1 VNECDVF
8 TAALELESPDER
20 RTFLDDA
27 CQGDAALRER
37 VETLLRSHSES
48 GDLLE
53 NPLTAVVAI
62 KAQTDCLGITETVGN
77 RAMPEIHDVLLGFLD
92 PSEVPGSLGRIGQ
105 YEVLELVGRGG
116 MGIVLKAQDTRL
128 NRIVA
133 LKVLAPVLAANATAR
148 KRFLREAQA
157 AAAVSHDHVVT
168 IYAVEEGDRGEK
180 ASDAKTATLPYLV
193 MEFIDGQSLQQKI
206 DREGALELK
215 EILRIGKQTADGL
228 AAAHA
233 QGLIHRDVKP
243 ANILLQNGI
252 ERVQITDFGL
262 ARAVDDVDIT
272 RIGEVAGTPEY
283 MSPEQAQAQPVD
295 VRSDLFSLGSVL
307 YAMCTGRSAFR
318 ADTTMGVLRRV
329 CDDTPRPICE
339 IHAEAPDWLVAI
351 VDRLLEKTADDRF
364 QTAAEVADLLGK
376 HLAHVQDPRST
387 PFPGVVSP
395 VKRRVLRATNRH
407 PWWVAAGVALVLIA
421 ATLGMTEA
429 TGVTRLSSTVVRI
442 VTGEGTLVIEVD
454 DPEVQVS
461 LDGEELSITG
471 AGLKEI
477 KLRPGQY
484 QFQATKDG
492 EPLKTELVS
501 ITRGDRLIVRVTR
514 ESASPAPP
522 IVGEV
527 ERGAFVVLN
536 ASGEEVRKF
545 DTLADAVLGSSA
557 GDTIEIRGNGPFVT
571 DMIQISHPL
580 VIRAGQGFWPVIR
593 MSRAGEEEYVALM
606 DTSAALVVEGIELQW
621 LFDPPRNGDR
631 QSHPHLIRGWNTTLS
646 VANCRFRMSPGML
659 KVAIYAFG
667 PESVISVRNSLFL
680 TPDACYATC
689 SGDIKLRTIKN
700 CLQAGWRTAGLHF
713 SENRSVPENVVLENN
728 TLLLTSAPVGLRTA
742 QGTDRTLVSV
752 RSAGNVVDAPASF
765 VFQDESD
772 PPRDTSRIRELLE
785 WTDHENLFRINA
797 GYLKVWTFPHELEP
811 LPTLAGWKEFW
822 DQPEASISQGTIRYQ
837 GGELLGKLR
846 EFPELITAEDFRL
859 RPDSAGYQAGPDG
872 KDLGA
877 NVDLVGPG
885 EAYERWKETP
895 EYQEWLTET
904 AKLLSGEGSV
914 RQEGRTEGD

>member
-1 VNECDVF
+1 
-8 TAALELESPDER
+8 
-20 RTFLDDA
+20 
-27 CQGDAALRER
+27 
-37 VETLLRSHSES
+37 
-48 GDLLE
+48 
-53 NPLTAVVAI
+53 
-62 KAQTDCLGITETVGN
+62 
-77 RAMPEIHDVLLGFLD
+77 
-92 PSEVPGSLGRIGQ
+92 
-105 YEVLELVGRGG
+105 
-116 MGIVLKAQDTRL
+116 
-128 NRIVA
+128 
-133 LKVLAPVLAANATAR
+133 
-148 KRFLREAQA
+148 
-157 AAAVSHDHVVT
+157 
-168 IYAVEEGDRGEK
+168 VEEGDRGEK

-395 VKRRVLRATNRH
+395 VKRRVLRTTNRH

-442 VTGEGTLVIEVD
+442 VTGEGTLVIEID

-514 ESASPAPP
+514 ESAAPALP

-536 ASGEEVRKF
+536 GSGEKVRKF
-545 DTLADAVLGSSA
+545 DTLADAVVGSSA
-557 GDTIEIRGNGPFVT
+557 GDTIEIRGNGPFLT
-571 DMIQISHPL
+571 EPIRIKHPL
-580 VIRAGQGFWPVIR
+580 SIRAGERFFPVIVAD
-593 MSRAGEEEYVALM
+593 STVSLEWEVPLIDARATLAL
-606 DTSAALVVEGIELQW
+606 EGIEIRADSGQHTGKVGILVKAHDAVRMTNCRLEMACSGGCVHASAGLELRNCFLRDTADQGHAILWYTSSDHLHIENCIVVGQLQV
-621 LFDPPRNGDR
+621 DTGKEPRN
-631 QSHPHLIRGWNTTLS
+631 
-646 VANCRFRMSPGML
+646 A
-659 KVAIYAFG
+659 
-667 PESVISVRNSLFL
+667 
-680 TPDACYATC
+680 
-689 SGDIKLRTIKN
+689 
-700 CLQAGWRTAGLHF
+700 
-713 SENRSVPENVVLENN
+713 
-728 TLLLTSAPVGLRTA
+728 TLLLNHNTLIDRHFSNNFNLILHESVADERNTKREVLLRVSAS
-742 QGTDRTLVSV
+742 Q
-752 RSAGNVVDAPASF
+752 NVVQASGYALACWVASSNTTPITLDAA
-765 VFQDESD
+765 E
-772 PPRDTSRIRELLE
+772 ELLAQVVDWE
-785 WTDHENLFRINA
+785 EQSNLYRAEDGFLLMYDYALKSFQTSQTTLDGWNRFWGLEDTKSSTDLVRFAGGNLLEKA
-797 GYLKVWTFPHELEP
+797 ASSYELRP
-811 LPTLAGWKEFW
+811 
-822 DQPEASISQGTIRYQ
+822 
-837 GGELLGKLR
+837 
-846 EFPELITAEDFRL
+846 EDFRL
-859 RPDSAGYQAGPDG
+859 RRDSAGYQAGPDG
-872 KDLGA
+872 KDIGA
-877 NVDLVGPG
+877 NIDFVGPG
-885 EAYERWKETP
+885 EAYERWKQTP
-895 EYQEWLTET
+895 EYQEWLDQVARLIRGQPANET
-904 AKLLSGEGSV
+904 PADNSAEG
-914 RQEGRTEGD
+914 G